1 MGLESPVQK
10 HTEHAELN
18 DFSNYIS
25 HLLGPIVNQWN
36 FKIIQYWE
44 EKRRKI
50 KLW

>member
-25 HLLGPIVNQWN
+25 HLLGPIAEPME
-36 FKIIQYWE
+36 F
-44 EKRRKI
+44 
-50 KLW
+50 